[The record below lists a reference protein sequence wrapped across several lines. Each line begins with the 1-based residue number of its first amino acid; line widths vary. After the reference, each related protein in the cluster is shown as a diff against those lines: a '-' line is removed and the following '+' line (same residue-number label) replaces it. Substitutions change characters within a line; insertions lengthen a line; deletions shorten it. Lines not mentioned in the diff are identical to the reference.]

1 MKSKFL
7 RKVAGVA
14 LMVSFVF
21 APMGVSLAQAPV
33 VASPNENQ
41 TDQSVEEQLQELMR
55 QVIILRARVDRLQT
69 LLVELEY
76 GRTVIAPSEEE
87 TNEIISRSIDWF
99 KNAQEENGHFRYEYM
114 PYEDRYLDDDNIVRQ
129 AGTMYALG
137 EVLRRDTANV
147 YDLKSAM
154 KKSAA
159 YFKELSRRGEYDG
172 KKFQCVVSKKGSNTC
187 VLGTTSLVLVG
198 LLDLV
203 ERHPSLAEEYAEI
216 IDDHAAYLVAM
227 KKDGTGFR
235 NYYYVGREEQSDK
248 ESSFSTGEALLA
260 LVRYYRFHP
269 TDEVKQVIDDTFEY
283 ISSDEVPFDFGLYLW
298 AMAALKDLNIID
310 PQEKYVSYV
319 QDYTDWRI
327 RGFQRRKESTHN
339 MCAYVE
345 GVVSAYSVLEPHT
358 TEAEK
363 EKYLDEIS
371 YWLGKSAKLQ
381 LTEKDTDRLMYSDRT
396 AYFLTLTNPNRAIG
410 GFLTGEREF
419 TQRIDFT
426 QHCLSSFVQKKVDID
441 GGAIVAP

>member
-1 MKSKFL
+1 
-7 RKVAGVA
+7 
-14 LMVSFVF
+14 MVSFVF
-21 APMGVSLAQAPV
+21 APIGVSFAQAPV
-33 VASPNENQ
+33 LASPSSSQ

-55 QVIILRARVDRLQT
+55 QVIILRAQVNRLQT
-69 LLVELEY
+69 LLIELEH
-76 GRTVIAPSEEE
+76 GQAFIAPCEEE
-87 TNEIISRSIDWF
+87 TNKIISRGIDWF

-114 PYEDRYLDDDNIVRQ
+114 PYEDRYLNDDNIVRQ
-129 AGTMYALG
+129 AGAMYALG

-147 YDLKSAM
+147 YDLKNAVER
-154 KKSAA
+154 SAA
-159 YFKELSRRGEYDG
+159 YFKNLSRRGEYDG

-198 LLDLV
+198 LLDLI
-203 ERHPSLAEEYAEI
+203 ERHPSLAEEYVEM
-216 IDDHAAYLVAM
+216 IDDYAEYLVAM
-227 KKDGTGFR
+227 KKESTGFR
-235 NYYYVGREEQSDK
+235 NYYYVGKEAQSDK

-298 AMAALKDLNIID
+298 AMAALKDLYMID

-327 RGFQRRKESTHN
+327 YGFQRRKESTHN

-345 GVVSAYSVLEPHT
+345 GVVSAYSTLEPHA

-381 LTEKDTDRLMYSDRT
+381 LTEKDTNRLMYSDRK
-396 AYFLTLTNPNRAIG
+396 AYFLTLSNPARAIG

-441 GGAIVAP
+441 GGVIVAP